1 MGFYKVIKSKW
12 KGEKTSCKDVE
23 IASQGAMQGMDSCTE
38 AGVYL
43 LVWKSQGCKSQVT
56 GELANVIFILGRS
69 CAALKVLSRTAKMTA
84 AEKGQS

>member
-23 IASQGAMQGMDSCTE
+23 IASQGAVQGMDSCTE

-43 LVWKSQGCKSQVT
+43 W
-56 GELANVIFILGRS
+56 FGRVRAVS
-69 CAALKVLSRTAKMTA
+69 LR
-84 AEKGQS
+84 